1 MSENWFDIFSLEILD
16 FALTLVFS
24 LFYPIRLQRQEEL
37 YALGHQS
44 LMQEGEFKA
53 QMMLMT

>member
-1 MSENWFDIFSLEILD
+1 MKTQGAESHAIMFPTRS
-16 FALTLVFS
+16 TV
-24 LFYPIRLQRQEEL
+24 FYPIRLQRQEEL